1 MERFS
6 VPRERVQKREDG
18 EEVDFIFKG
27 GEIQREED
35 AVLVF
40 QPLEFRLV
48 DRRELFVDCYRVD
61 LLKDQQVEQR
71 REGEERTLIFAASRT
86 ARHVA
91 RV

>member
-6 VPRERVQKREDG
+6 VSGKRVQKREDG
-18 EEVDFIFKG
+18 EKVDFIFKG

-40 QPLEFRLV
+40 QPLECRLL
-48 DRRELFVDCYRVD
+48 DRRELFVDCCGVD
-61 LLKDQQVEQR
+61 LLKDQQVKQR
-71 REGEERTLIFAASRT
+71 REGEERTLMFAASRT